1 MSVLFQGE
9 ILMTIHD
16 DQLTNSTPAP
26 ADRQHDGYCAIAD
39 EWLQSAIKGIKE
51 MHENEDVRREVAKR
65 LF

>member
-1 MSVLFQGE
+1 
-9 ILMTIHD
+9 MTIHD